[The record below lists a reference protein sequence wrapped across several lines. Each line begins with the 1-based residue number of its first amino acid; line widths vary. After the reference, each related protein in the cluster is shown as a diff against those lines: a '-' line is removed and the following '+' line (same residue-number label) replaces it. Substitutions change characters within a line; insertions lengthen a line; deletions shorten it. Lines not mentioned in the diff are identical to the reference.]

1 MSKHTPGPWKVI
13 GGKYGLPE
21 VWNADQTEAV
31 CERVFNGNSALIAD
45 APELLELLYECL
57 PYVEDGEIYN
67 KPGYRK
73 LSGKLRA
80 MFEKHDG
87 E

>member
-31 CERVFNGNSALIAD
+31 CERVFNGNSALIAA
-45 APELLELLYECL
+45 APDLLDLLLLAL
-57 PYVEDGEIYN
+57 PYVEEGEQFN
-67 KPGYRK
+67 HPRK
-73 LSGKLRA
+73 RDLSRRIREILDMK
-80 MFEKHDG
+80 
-87 E
+87 